1 MHPRTRLSAVCIFL
15 LLILPAGC
23 AGLRDTLNP
32 QPPTVSVTGIH
43 LTALGFDHAELAL
56 NLRIDNPN
64 SVVIDVAGF
73 DYRVRA
79 NGRTLLEGAQDNRFE
94 LGANDRTDID
104 VPLRIGFGDIAG
116 ILGGLSERDV
126 IDYDIRLG
134 VDAIVPVLGKRR
146 VTTETS
152 GTLPVPHRPR
162 FSLQSLRLE
171 RLDFDGAVLGLTLGI
186 FNPNGFALT
195 LDQLDYRLEVDN
207 RQWARGSST
216 APLHIEPNDRGT
228 LDLTLRVDFG
238 DLGSGAYALLARG
251 NPIDYH
257 LYANL
262 AATAANDRLGSFEL
276 PWSTSG
282 QFDPR

>member
-1 MHPRTRLSAVCIFL
+1 M
-15 LLILPAGC
+15 ILPAGC

-73 DYRVRA
+73 DYRLRA

-94 LGANDRTDID
+94 LGAKDRTDID

-116 ILGGLSERDV
+116 ILGELSERDV

-171 RLDFDGAVLGLTLGI
+171 RLDLDGAVLGLTLGI

-207 RQWARGSST
+207 RQWARGSSS
-216 APLHIEPNDRGT
+216 APLRIEPDDRGT
-228 LDLTLRVDFG
+228 LDLSLRVDFG
-238 DLGSGAYALLARG
+238 DLGSSAYALLARG
-251 NPIDYH
+251 NPIDYR

-262 AATAANDRLGSFEL
+262 AATAANDHLGSFEL